1 MGNSA
6 VNDILMDDE
15 EEESTSSQNNFQDAV
30 KELGEMLFE
39 KYPEKTSNLSQDNIN
54 GIIRANAINE
64 YTEGAFGYRY
74 RTLDKLV
81 SDKQKLVVSHNGL
94 GMDKLI
100 EIVKS
105 IQASFEQIQPTNAL
119 KGMFK

>member
-15 EEESTSSQNNFQDAV
+15 EEEITSSQNNFQDAV
-30 KELGEMLFE
+30 RELGKMLFE